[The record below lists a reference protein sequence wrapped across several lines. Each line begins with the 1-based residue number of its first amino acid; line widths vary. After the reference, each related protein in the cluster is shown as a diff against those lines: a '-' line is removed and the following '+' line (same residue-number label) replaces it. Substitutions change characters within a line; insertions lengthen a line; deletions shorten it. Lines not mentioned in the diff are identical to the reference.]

1 MKKLFFT
8 LSMAL
13 MSTLVFAVPA
23 KRGLWKTVKM
33 ADGTEVRVE
42 LRGDE
47 FCSYWQAADGRKLV
61 QNNSTGFYEI
71 ADMEAMTAKA
81 DQLRLS
87 ARRSK
92 SNDIQTRGALGG
104 DHQPYVGTKKGLIIL
119 VEFADT
125 KFWEDHTP
133 ALYQR
138 IANEEGF
145 NEMGFSGSVKDYFK
159 DQSYGQFELD
169 FDIAGPVTL
178 PNNYSYYGGPINGQ
192 NDNPTA
198 LGEMV
203 ISACEAID
211 NDIDFTNYD
220 WDGDGEVD
228 QVFILYAGHG
238 EASWDDPNTIWPHE
252 WNLHSAL
259 GRTLT
264 LDGVKIDTYA
274 CSCEL
279 GVKTENNKRVEC
291 IDGIG
296 TICHEFSHC
305 LGLADMYDTSY
316 SGNYG
321 MGDWDIMDQGSY
333 NGDGYLPANYTS
345 YERMYAGWIEP
356 TELKENCEISSM
368 KDLASSGEA
377 YIIYNDN
384 NKNEYYLLENRQL
397 TGWDAGLPN
406 SGLLILHVDFDAT
419 VWKQNLVNSTSRQRC
434 TIFIADN
441 NPNENDAGDIYPY
454 SYNNSLTNTSTPAA
468 TLNNMNT
475 DGSKYMN
482 KSIRNITRNG
492 DGTVSFTFEN
502 ENNSS
507 NDYELPQSY
516 IFYESFD
523 GCNGKGGNDGNFSAS
538 TSGTVVYDNDGWSA
552 TSSRSAYQCAQ
563 YGSSM
568 IAGNV
573 TTPEI
578 TIDGTCALQFKAAP
592 YANEA
597 NNIYIEIKEG
607 TGSLSKN
614 SFVLKSN
621 TWSAF
626 KSEITANGP
635 VKIRFY
641 VSSGR
646 FYLDKVCVSSSTS
659 GINSTVTDNE
669 VKDNRIYSIDGRYV
683 GKDFNSLKKGIYIIN
698 GKKIIK

>member
-47 FCSYWQAADGRKLV
+47 FCNYWQAEDGRKFV
-61 QNNSTGFYEI
+61 KNSNTGFFEL
-71 ADMEAMTAKA
+71 ADMDKMKA
-81 DQLRLS
+81 NADKLRLS
-87 ARRSK
+87 ARRNK
-92 SNDIQTRGALGG
+92 KNIDTRAVIGG
-104 DHQPYVGTKKGLIIL
+104 DHQPYVGKKKGLIIL
-119 VEFADT
+119 VQFADM
-125 KFWEDHTP
+125 KFWDDHTP
-133 ALYQR
+133 ELYNR

-145 NEMGFSGSVKDYFK
+145 NEMGFNGSVKDYFK
-159 DQSYGQFELD
+159 AQSYGQFELD
-169 FDIAGPVTL
+169 FDIAGPVTML
-178 PNNYSYYGGPINGQ
+178 NNYAYYGAHTNGSQ
-192 NDNPTA
+192 DNDPA

-203 ISACEAID
+203 MDACKSVDANINFKD
-211 NDIDFTNYD
+211 YD

-252 WNLHSAL
+252 WNLRSAI

-279 GVKTENNKRVEC
+279 GINTSNRSEC

-305 LGLADMYDTSY
+305 LGFADMYDTSY

-321 MGDWDIMDQGSY
+321 MGEWDIMDQGSY
-333 NGDGYLPANYTS
+333 NGNGYLPANYTS

-356 TELKENCEISSM
+356 IELKENCSVNNMTPLSE
-368 KDLASSGEA
+368 KGEA

-384 NKNEYYLLENRQL
+384 NSDEYYLLENRQR

-406 SGLLILHVDFDAT
+406 SGLLILHVDFDASA
-419 VWKQNLVNSTSRQRC
+419 WRQNIVNSTSRQRC
-434 TIFIADN
+434 TIFLADN
-441 NPNENDAGDIYPY
+441 DPSSRNTAGDIYPY
-454 SYNNSLTNTSTPAA
+454 GYNNSLTNTSTPAA

-482 KSIRNITRNG
+482 KSVKNITRNG
-492 DGTVSFTFEN
+492 DGTMSFTFEN
-502 ENNSS
+502 ENNNT
-507 NDYELPQSY
+507 NDYQLPESY

-523 GCNGKGGNDGNFSAS
+523 KCDGQGGNDGNFSAT
-538 TSGTVVYDNDGWSA
+538 TSGSVQYDNDGWKS
-552 TSSRSAYQCAQ
+552 TSSRQALKCAQ

-568 IAGNV
+568 IAGSV

-578 TIDGTCALQFKAAP
+578 TINGTCQIQFKAAP

-597 NNIYIEIKEG
+597 NNIYIEVQEG
-607 TGSLSKN
+607 DGTLSKN
-614 SFVLKSN
+614 TFVLKAN
-621 TWSAF
+621 TWSAY
-626 KSEITANGP
+626 SADITGSGP
-635 VKIRFY
+635 CKLRFY

-646 FYLDKVCVSSSTS
+646 FYLDKVCVSDGSTT
-659 GINSTVTDNE
+659 GINSAVNDNK
-669 VKDNRIYSIDGRYV
+669 VNDNRIFSIDGRYM

-698 GKKIIK
+698 GKKIVK

>member
-1 MKKLFFT
+1 
-8 LSMAL
+8 
-13 MSTLVFAVPA
+13 
-23 KRGLWKTVKM
+23 M
-33 ADGTEVRVE
+33 ADGTEIRVE

-47 FCSYWQAADGRKLV
+47 FCSYWQAADGRKFV
-61 QNNSTGFYEI
+61 ENNTTGYYEI
-71 ADMEAMTAKA
+71 ADMKKMTAKA
-81 DQLRLS
+81 DQMRLT
-87 ARRSK
+87 ARRNSK
-92 SNDIQTRGALGG
+92 KLMTRGALGG
-104 DHQPYVGTKKGLIIL
+104 DHQPYIGTKKGLIIL
-119 VEFADT
+119 VQFTD
-125 KFWEDHTP
+125 KQFWAEHTP
-133 ALYQR
+133 ALYER

-145 NEMGFSGSVKDYFK
+145 NEMGFRGSVKDYFK

-169 FDIAGPVTL
+169 FDIVGPVNL
-178 PNNYSYYGGPINGQ
+178 SHNYAYYGAPTGDS
-192 NDNPTA
+192 NDNGKA

-203 ISACEAID
+203 IEACEAVD
-211 NDIDFTNYD
+211 GEVNFNDYD

-228 QVFILYAGHG
+228 QIFILYAGHG
-238 EASWDDPNTIWPHE
+238 EASWNDKNTIWPHE
-252 WNLHSAL
+252 WNLRSAL
-259 GRTLT
+259 GRTIT
-264 LDGVKIDTYA
+264 LDGAKIDTYA

-279 GVKTENNKRVEC
+279 GIKTSDKSNEEC

-321 MGDWDIMDQGSY
+321 MGKWGIMDNGSY

-345 YERMYAGWIEP
+345 YERWYAGWIQP
-356 TELKENCEISSM
+356 TELTEDCQINNM

-384 NKNEYYLLENRQL
+384 NKNEYYMLENRQL
-397 TGWDAGLPN
+397 NGWDAGLPN
-406 SGLLILHVDFDAT
+406 SGLLILHVDFDAN

-441 NPNENDAGDIYPY
+441 DPNNNEAGDIYPY
-454 SYNNSLTNTSTPAA
+454 GYNNSLTNTSTPAA

-482 KSIRNITRNG
+482 KSIRNITRNS
-492 DGTVSFTFEN
+492 DGTVSFSFEN
-502 ENNSS
+502 ENNSNS
-507 NDYELPQSY
+507 DYQLPQSY

-523 GCNGKGGNDGNFSAS
+523 KCNGKGGNDGNFSAT
-538 TSGTVVYDNDGWSA
+538 TSGTVSYDNTGWSS

-568 IAGNV
+568 IAGSV
-573 TTPEI
+573 TSPEI
-578 TIDGTCALQFKAAP
+578 TIDGTYTLQFKAAP

-597 NNIYIEIKEG
+597 NNIYLEIKEG
-607 TGSLSKN
+607 SGSLSKN

-626 KSEITANGP
+626 KTDVTANGP

-641 VSSGR
+641 VNSGR

-659 GINSTVTDNE
+659 GISNTVTDNE

>member
-1 MKKLFFT
+1 
-8 LSMAL
+8 
-13 MSTLVFAVPA
+13 
-23 KRGLWKTVKM
+23 M
-33 ADGTEVRVE
+33 ADGTEIRVE

-47 FCSYWQAADGRKLV
+47 FCSYWQAADGRKFV
-61 QNNSTGFYEI
+61 ENNTTGFYEI
-71 ADMEAMTAKA
+71 ADMKKMTAKA
-81 DQLRLS
+81 DQMRLT
-87 ARRSK
+87 ARRNSK
-92 SNDIQTRGALGG
+92 KLMTRGALGG
-104 DHQPYVGTKKGLIIL
+104 DHQPYIGTKKGLIIL
-119 VEFADT
+119 VQFTD
-125 KFWEDHTP
+125 KQFWAEHTP
-133 ALYQR
+133 ALYER

-145 NEMGFSGSVKDYFK
+145 NEMGFRGSVKDYFK

-169 FDIAGPVTL
+169 FDIVGPVNL
-178 PNNYSYYGGPINGQ
+178 SHNYAYYGAPTGDS
-192 NDNPTA
+192 NDNGKA

-203 ISACEAID
+203 IEACEAVD
-211 NDIDFTNYD
+211 GEVNFNDYD

-228 QVFILYAGHG
+228 QIFILYAGHG
-238 EASWDDPNTIWPHE
+238 EASWNDKNTIWPHE
-252 WNLHSAL
+252 WNLRSAL
-259 GRTLT
+259 GRTIT
-264 LDGVKIDTYA
+264 LDGAKIDTYA

-279 GVKTENNKRVEC
+279 GIKTSDKSNEEC

-321 MGDWDIMDQGSY
+321 MGKWGIMDNGSY

-441 NPNENDAGDIYPY
+441 NPDENDAGDIYPY

-578 TIDGTCALQFKAAP
+578 TIDGTCTLQFKAAP

-659 GINSTVTDNE
+659 GINTAVTDNE

>member
-71 ADMEAMTAKA
+71 ADMEAMKAKA

-119 VEFADT
+119 VQFADT

-406 SGLLILHVDFDAT
+406 SGLLILHVDFDAN

-441 NPNENDAGDIYPY
+441 NPDENDAGDIYPY

-578 TIDGTCALQFKAAP
+578 TIDGTCTLQFKAAP

>member
-1 MKKLFFT
+1 
-8 LSMAL
+8 MAL

-133 ALYQR
+133 TLYQR

-252 WNLHSAL
+252 WDIHSAL
-259 GRTLT
+259 GKTLT

-316 SGNYG
+316 SGYYG
-321 MGDWDIMDQGSY
+321 MGNWDLMDQGSY

>member
-1 MKKLFFT
+1 
-8 LSMAL
+8 
-13 MSTLVFAVPA
+13 
-23 KRGLWKTVKM
+23 M

-71 ADMEAMTAKA
+71 ADMEAMKAKA

-119 VEFADT
+119 VQFADT

-406 SGLLILHVDFDAT
+406 SGLLILHVDFDAN

-441 NPNENDAGDIYPY
+441 NPDENDAGDIYPY

-578 TIDGTCALQFKAAP
+578 TIDGTCTLQFKAAP

>member
-71 ADMEAMTAKA
+71 ADMEAMKAKA

-104 DHQPYVGTKKGLIIL
+104 DHQPYVGTKKSLIIL
-119 VEFADT
+119 VQFADT

-274 CSCEL
+274 CNCEL

-406 SGLLILHVDFDAT
+406 SGLLILHVDFDAN

-441 NPNENDAGDIYPY
+441 NPDENDAGDIYPY

-578 TIDGTCALQFKAAP
+578 TIDGTCTLQFKAAP

>member
-1 MKKLFFT
+1 
-8 LSMAL
+8 MAL

-23 KRGLWKTVKM
+23 KRGIWKTVKM
-33 ADGTEVRVE
+33 ADGTEIRVE

-47 FCSYWQAADGRKLV
+47 FCSYWQAADGRKFV
-61 QNNSTGFYEI
+61 ENNTTGFYEI
-71 ADMEAMTAKA
+71 ADMKKMTAKA
-81 DQLRLS
+81 DQMRLT
-87 ARRSK
+87 ARRNSK
-92 SNDIQTRGALGG
+92 KLMTRGALGG
-104 DHQPYVGTKKGLIIL
+104 DHQPYIGTKKGLIIL
-119 VEFADT
+119 VQFTD
-125 KFWEDHTP
+125 KQFWAEHTP
-133 ALYQR
+133 ALYER

-145 NEMGFSGSVKDYFK
+145 NEMGFRGSVKDYFK

-169 FDIAGPVTL
+169 FDIVGPVNL
-178 PNNYSYYGGPINGQ
+178 SHNYAYYGAPTGDS
-192 NDNPTA
+192 NDNGKA

-203 ISACEAID
+203 IEACEAVD
-211 NDIDFTNYD
+211 GEVNFNDYD

-228 QVFILYAGHG
+228 QIFILYAGHG
-238 EASWDDPNTIWPHE
+238 EASWNDKNTIWPHE
-252 WNLHSAL
+252 WNLRSAL
-259 GRTLT
+259 GRTIT
-264 LDGVKIDTYA
+264 LDGAKIDTYA

-279 GVKTENNKRVEC
+279 GIKTSDKSNEEC

-321 MGDWDIMDQGSY
+321 MGKWGIMDNGSY

-345 YERMYAGWIEP
+345 YERWYAGWIQP
-356 TELKENCEISSM
+356 TELTEDCQINNM

-384 NKNEYYLLENRQL
+384 NKNEYYMLENRQL
-397 TGWDAGLPN
+397 NGWDAGLPN
-406 SGLLILHVDFDAT
+406 SGLLILHVDFDAN

-441 NPNENDAGDIYPY
+441 DPNNNEAGDIYPY
-454 SYNNSLTNTSTPAA
+454 GYNNSLTNTSTPAA

-482 KSIRNITRNG
+482 KSIRNITRNS
-492 DGTVSFTFEN
+492 DGTVSFSFEN
-502 ENNSS
+502 ENNSNS
-507 NDYELPQSY
+507 DYQLPQSY

-523 GCNGKGGNDGNFSAS
+523 KCNGKGGNDGNFSAT
-538 TSGTVVYDNDGWSA
+538 TSGTVSYDNTGWSS

-568 IAGNV
+568 IAGSV
-573 TTPEI
+573 TSPEI
-578 TIDGTCALQFKAAP
+578 TIDGTYTLQFKAAP

-597 NNIYIEIKEG
+597 NNIYLEIKEG
-607 TGSLSKN
+607 SGSLSKN

-626 KSEITANGP
+626 KTDVTANGP

-641 VSSGR
+641 VNSGR

-659 GINSTVTDNE
+659 GISNTVTDNE

>member
-47 FCSYWQAADGRKLV
+47 FCNYWQTADGRKLV
-61 QNNSTGFYEI
+61 ENNATGLFEV
-71 ADMEAMTAKA
+71 ADMAQMKA
-81 DQLRLS
+81 RADKMRLS
-87 ARRSK
+87 AQRNK
-92 SNDIQTRGALGG
+92 KNIQTRGELGA
-104 DHQPYVGTKKGLIIL
+104 DHQPYIGKKKGLIIL
-119 VEFADT
+119 VQFADK
-125 KFWEDHTP
+125 KFWDDHTP
-133 ALYQR
+133 ELYNR

-145 NEMGFSGSVKDYFK
+145 NDLGFNGSVKDYFK
-159 DQSYGQFELD
+159 AQSYGQFELD
-169 FDIAGPVTL
+169 FDIAGPVTM
-178 PNNYSYYGGPINGQ
+178 PNGYAYYGAPTNG
-192 NDNPTA
+192 NSDNNKA

-203 ISACEAID
+203 IDACEGVDD
-211 NDIDFTNYD
+211 NINFKDYD

-238 EASWDDPNTIWPHE
+238 EASWDDKNTIWPHE
-252 WNLHSAL
+252 WNLRSAV
-259 GRTLT
+259 GRTIN

-274 CSCEL
+274 CGCEL
-279 GVKTENNKRVEC
+279 GIRTTDYSEC

-321 MGDWDIMDQGSY
+321 MGKWDIMDNGSY

-345 YERMYAGWIEP
+345 YERMYAGWINP
-356 TELKENCEISSM
+356 KELTENCDINNMSA
-368 KDLASSGEA
+368 LADEGEA

-384 NKNEYYLLENRQL
+384 NKNEYYLLENRQT

-406 SGLLILHVDFDAT
+406 SGLLILHVDFDAAT
-419 VWKQNLVNSTSRQRC
+419 WQQNIVNSTSRQRC
-434 TIFIADN
+434 TIFLADN
-441 NPNENDAGDIYPY
+441 NPKSNEAADIYPY
-454 SYNNSLTNTSTPAA
+454 GYNNSLTNTSTPAA

-475 DGSKYMN
+475 DGSKFMN
-482 KSIRNITRNG
+482 KSIRNITRNS

-502 ENNSS
+502 ENNSN
-507 NDYELPQSY
+507 NDYQLPESY

-523 GCNGKGGNDGNFSAS
+523 KCNGKGGNDGNFSAT
-538 TSGTVVYDNDGWSA
+538 TSGTVSYDNTGWSS

-578 TIDGTCALQFKAAP
+578 TINGECTLQFKAAP

-607 TGSLSKN
+607 NASISKN

-621 TWSAF
+621 TWSAY
-626 KSEITANGP
+626 KTEITGNGP

-641 VSSGR
+641 VNSGR
-646 FYLDKVCVSSSTS
+646 FYLDKVCLSNGSATGISNTVS
-659 GINSTVTDNE
+659 DNK
-669 VKDNRIYSIDGRYV
+669 VNDNRIFSIDGRYM
-683 GKDFNSLKKGIYIIN
+683 GKDLNSLKKGIYIIN

>member
-1 MKKLFFT
+1 
-8 LSMAL
+8 MAL

-23 KRGLWKTVKM
+23 KRGIWKTVKM
-33 ADGTEVRVE
+33 ADGTEIRVE

-47 FCSYWQAADGRKLV
+47 FCSYWQAADGRKFV
-61 QNNSTGFYEI
+61 ENNTTGFYEI
-71 ADMEAMTAKA
+71 ADMKKMTAKA
-81 DQLRLS
+81 DQMRLT
-87 ARRSK
+87 ARRNSK
-92 SNDIQTRGALGG
+92 KLMTRGALGG
-104 DHQPYVGTKKGLIIL
+104 DHQPYIGTKKGLIIL
-119 VEFADT
+119 VQFTD
-125 KFWEDHTP
+125 KQFWAEHTP
-133 ALYQR
+133 ALYER

-145 NEMGFSGSVKDYFK
+145 NEMGFRGSVKDYFK

-169 FDIAGPVTL
+169 FDIVGPVNL
-178 PNNYSYYGGPINGQ
+178 SHNYAYYGAPTGDS
-192 NDNPTA
+192 NDNGKA

-203 ISACEAID
+203 IEACEAVD
-211 NDIDFTNYD
+211 GEVNFNDYD

-228 QVFILYAGHG
+228 QIFILYAGHG
-238 EASWDDPNTIWPHE
+238 EASWNDKNTIWPHE
-252 WNLHSAL
+252 WNLRSAL
-259 GRTLT
+259 GRTIT
-264 LDGVKIDTYA
+264 LDGAKIDTYA

-279 GVKTENNKRVEC
+279 GIKTSDKSNEEC

-321 MGDWDIMDQGSY
+321 MGKWGIMDNGSY

-345 YERMYAGWIEP
+345 YERWYAGWIQP
-356 TELKENCEISSM
+356 TELTEDCQINNM

-384 NKNEYYLLENRQL
+384 NKNEYYMLENRQL
-397 TGWDAGLPN
+397 NGWDAGLPN
-406 SGLLILHVDFDAT
+406 SGLLILHVDFDAN

-441 NPNENDAGDIYPY
+441 DPNNNEAGDIYPY
-454 SYNNSLTNTSTPAA
+454 GYNNSLTNTSTPAA

-482 KSIRNITRNG
+482 KSIRNITRNS
-492 DGTVSFTFEN
+492 DGTVSFSFEN
-502 ENNSS
+502 ENNSNS
-507 NDYELPQSY
+507 DYQLPQSY

-523 GCNGKGGNDGNFSAS
+523 KCNGKGGNDGNFSAT
-538 TSGTVVYDNDGWSA
+538 TSGTVSYDNTGWSS

-568 IAGNV
+568 IAGSV
-573 TTPEI
+573 TSPEI
-578 TIDGTCALQFKAAP
+578 TIDGTYTLQFKAAP

-597 NNIYIEIKEG
+597 NNIYLEIKEG
-607 TGSLSKN
+607 SGSLSKN

-626 KSEITANGP
+626 KTDVTANGP

-641 VSSGR
+641 VNSGR

-659 GINSTVTDNE
+659 GISNTVTDNE

-683 GKDFNSLKKGIYIIN
+683 GKDFSHRDSPA
-698 GKKIIK
+698 

>member
-71 ADMEAMTAKA
+71 ADMEAMKAKA

-133 ALYQR
+133 TLYQR

-252 WNLHSAL
+252 WNIHSAL
-259 GRTLT
+259 GKTLT

-316 SGNYG
+316 SGYYG
-321 MGDWDIMDQGSY
+321 MGNWDLMDQGSY

>member
-13 MSTLVFAVPA
+13 MSTLVLAVPA
-23 KRGLWKTVKM
+23 KRGMWKTVKM

-61 QNNSTGFYEI
+61 QNNTTGFYEL
-71 ADMEAMTAKA
+71 ADMKAMTERA
-81 DQLRLS
+81 DQMRQS

-92 SNDIQTRGALGG
+92 NNIQTRGSLGG
-104 DHQPYVGTKKGLIIL
+104 DHQPYVGMKKCLIIL
-119 VEFADT
+119 VQFADT
-125 KFWEDHTP
+125 KFWADHTP

-145 NEMGFSGSVKDYFK
+145 KELDFNGSVKDYFK
-159 DQSYGQFELD
+159 AQSYGQFELD

-178 PNNYSYYGGPINGQ
+178 PNGYAYYGKPTNGQ
-192 NDNPTA
+192 NDNNTA

-203 ISACEAID
+203 MDACKAVDES
-211 NDIDFTNYD
+211 IDFTNYD

-238 EASWDDPNTIWPHE
+238 EASWDDRNTIWPHE
-252 WNLHSAL
+252 WDLHSAL

-264 LDGVKIDTYA
+264 LDGVTIDTYA

-279 GVKTENNKRVEC
+279 GVKTSQGYAEC

-321 MGDWDIMDQGSY
+321 MGNWDIMDQGSY
-333 NGDGYLPANYTS
+333 NGDSYLPANYTS

-356 TELKENCEISSM
+356 TELTENCQIDNM
-368 KDLASSGEA
+368 KALAETGEA

-384 NKNEYYLLENRQL
+384 DKDEYYLLENRQVS
-397 TGWDAGLPN
+397 GWDAGLPN
-406 SGLLILHVDFDAT
+406 SGLLILHVDFDAK
-419 VWKQNLVNSTSRQRC
+419 VWQQNLVNSTSRQRC

-441 NPNENDAGDIYPY
+441 DPENNDAGDIYPY
-454 SYNNSLTNTSTPAA
+454 QYNNSLTNTSTPAA
-468 TLNNMNT
+468 TLNNMNK
-475 DGSKYMN
+475 DGSKFMN
-482 KSIRNITRNG
+482 KSVRNITKNN
-492 DGTVSFTFEN
+492 DGTVSFSFEN
-502 ENNSS
+502 ENNSDS
-507 NDYELPQSY
+507 DFDLPQSY

-523 GCNGKGGNDGNFSAS
+523 KCNGTGGNDGNFSAT
-538 TSGTVVYDNDGWSA
+538 TSGSVQYDNTGWSS

-568 IAGNV
+568 MAGNV

-578 TIDGTCALQFKAAP
+578 TVDGTYTLQFKAAP
-592 YANEA
+592 YASEA
-597 NNIYIEIKEG
+597 NTIYVEVKEG
-607 TGSLSKN
+607 NGTLSKP
-614 SFVLKSN
+614 SFVLKN
-621 TWSAF
+621 NKWSAF
-626 KSEITANGP
+626 STELTANGP
-635 VKIRFY
+635 VKLRFY
-641 VSSGR
+641 VNSGR
-646 FYLDKVCVSSSTS
+646 FYLDKVCLSNTST
-659 GINSTVTDNE
+659 GISNTVTDNE
-669 VKDNRIYSIDGRYV
+669 VKDNRIFSIDGRYM
-683 GKDFNSLKKGIYIIN
+683 GKDLNSLKKGIYIIN

>member
-1 MKKLFFT
+1 
-8 LSMAL
+8 
-13 MSTLVFAVPA
+13 
-23 KRGLWKTVKM
+23 M

-71 ADMEAMTAKA
+71 ADMEAMKAKA

-104 DHQPYVGTKKGLIIL
+104 DHQPYVGTKKSLIIL
-119 VEFADT
+119 VQFADT

-274 CSCEL
+274 CNCEL

-406 SGLLILHVDFDAT
+406 SGLLILHVDFDAN

-441 NPNENDAGDIYPY
+441 NPDENDAGDIYPY

-578 TIDGTCALQFKAAP
+578 TIDGTCTLQFKAAP

>member
-133 ALYQR
+133 TLYQR

-252 WNLHSAL
+252 WNIHSAL
-259 GRTLT
+259 GKTLT

-316 SGNYG
+316 SGYYG
-321 MGDWDIMDQGSY
+321 MGNWDLMDQGSY

>member
-1 MKKLFFT
+1 
-8 LSMAL
+8 
-13 MSTLVFAVPA
+13 
-23 KRGLWKTVKM
+23 M
-33 ADGTEVRVE
+33 ADGTEIRVE

-47 FCSYWQAADGRKLV
+47 FCSYWQAADGRKFV
-61 QNNSTGFYEI
+61 ENNTTGFYEI
-71 ADMEAMTAKA
+71 ADMKKMTAKA
-81 DQLRLS
+81 DQMRLT
-87 ARRSK
+87 ARRNSK
-92 SNDIQTRGALGG
+92 KLMTRGALGG
-104 DHQPYVGTKKGLIIL
+104 DHQPYIGTKKGLIIL
-119 VEFADT
+119 VQFTD
-125 KFWEDHTP
+125 KQFWAEHTP
-133 ALYQR
+133 ALYER

-145 NEMGFSGSVKDYFK
+145 NEMGFRGSVKDYFK

-169 FDIAGPVTL
+169 FDIVGPVNL
-178 PNNYSYYGGPINGQ
+178 SHNYAYYGAPTGDS
-192 NDNPTA
+192 NDNGKA

-203 ISACEAID
+203 IEACEAVD
-211 NDIDFTNYD
+211 GEVNFNDYD

-228 QVFILYAGHG
+228 QIFILYAGHG
-238 EASWDDPNTIWPHE
+238 EASWNDKNTIWPHE
-252 WNLHSAL
+252 WNLRSAL
-259 GRTLT
+259 GRTIT
-264 LDGVKIDTYA
+264 LDGAKIDTYA

-279 GVKTENNKRVEC
+279 GIKTSDKSNEEC

-321 MGDWDIMDQGSY
+321 MGKWGIMDNGSY

-345 YERMYAGWIEP
+345 YERWYAGWIQP
-356 TELKENCEISSM
+356 TELTEDCQINNM

-384 NKNEYYLLENRQL
+384 NKNEYYMLENRQL
-397 TGWDAGLPN
+397 NGWDAGLPN
-406 SGLLILHVDFDAT
+406 SGLLILHVDFDAN

-441 NPNENDAGDIYPY
+441 DPNNNEAGDIYPY
-454 SYNNSLTNTSTPAA
+454 GYNNSLTNTSTPAA

-482 KSIRNITRNG
+482 KSIRNITRNS
-492 DGTVSFTFEN
+492 DGTVSFSFEN
-502 ENNSS
+502 ENNSNS
-507 NDYELPQSY
+507 DYQLPQSY

-523 GCNGKGGNDGNFSAS
+523 KCNGKGGNDGNFSAT
-538 TSGTVVYDNDGWSA
+538 TSGTVSYDNTGWSS

-568 IAGNV
+568 IAGSV
-573 TTPEI
+573 TSPEI
-578 TIDGTCALQFKAAP
+578 TIDGTYTLQFKAAP

-597 NNIYIEIKEG
+597 NNIYLEIKEG
-607 TGSLSKN
+607 SGSLSKN

-626 KSEITANGP
+626 KTDVTANGP

-641 VSSGR
+641 VNSGR

-659 GINSTVTDNE
+659 GISNTVTDNE

>member
-1 MKKLFFT
+1 
-8 LSMAL
+8 

-33 ADGTEVRVE
+33 ADGTEIKVE

-47 FCSYWQAADGRKLV
+47 FCSYWQAEDGRKLV
-61 QNNSTGFYEI
+61 HNNTTGFYEL
-71 ADMEAMTAKA
+71 ADMEAMTQKA
-81 DQLRLS
+81 DQMRQS
-87 ARRSK
+87 ARRAK
-92 SNDIQTRGALGG
+92 SSDIQTRVTIGG
-104 DHQPYVGTKKGLIIL
+104 DHQPYTGTKKGLIIL
-119 VEFADT
+119 VQFADT
-125 KFWEDHTP
+125 KFWDDHTP
-133 ALYQR
+133 DLYQR

-145 NEMGFSGSVKDYFK
+145 SEMDFNGSVKDYFK
-159 DQSYGQFELD
+159 AQSYGQFELD

-178 PNNYSYYGGPINGQ
+178 PYGYAYYGGPTNGQ
-192 NDNPTA
+192 NDNNTA

-203 ISACEAID
+203 ITACQSVD
-211 NDIDFTNYD
+211 SDIDFTNYD
-220 WDGDGEVD
+220 WDGDGTVD

-238 EASWDDPNTIWPHE
+238 EASWDDSNTIWPHE
-252 WNLHSAL
+252 WNLHSAI

-264 LDGVKIDTYA
+264 LDGVTIDTYA

-279 GVKTENNKRVEC
+279 GVKTENGQRVEC

-333 NGDGYLPANYTS
+333 NGDSNLPANYTS

-356 TELKENCEISSM
+356 TELTEDCQINNM
-368 KDLASSGEA
+368 NALAETGEA

-397 TGWDAGLPN
+397 SGWDAGLPN
-406 SGLLILHVDFDAT
+406 SGLLILHVDFDAN
-419 VWKQNLVNSTSRQRC
+419 VWASNMVNSTSRQRC

-441 NPNENDAGDIYPY
+441 DPNNNDAGDIYPY
-454 SYNNSLTNTSTPAA
+454 NYNNSLTNTSTPAA

-475 DGSKYMN
+475 DGSRYMN
-482 KSIRNITRNG
+482 KSIRNITRNN
-492 DGTVSFTFEN
+492 DGTVSFSFEN

-507 NDYELPQSY
+507 SDYELPQSY

-523 GCNGKGGNDGNFSAS
+523 QCNGSGGNDGNFSAS
-538 TSGTVVYDNDGWSA
+538 TSGSVVYDNDGWVS
-552 TSSRSAYQCAQ
+552 TSSRSAYQCAL
-563 YGSSM
+563 YGSST
-568 IAGNV
+568 ISGNA

-578 TIDGTCALQFKAAP
+578 TVDGTYTLQFKAAP

-597 NNIYIEIKEG
+597 NTIYVDIREG
-607 TGSLSKN
+607 NGSLSKS
-614 SFVLKSN
+614 SFVLKNN

-626 KSEITANGP
+626 STEVTADGP
-635 VKIRFY
+635 VKLRFY
-641 VSSGR
+641 VNSGR
-646 FYLDKVCVSSSTS
+646 FYLDKVCLSNTST
-659 GINSTVTDNE
+659 GISSTVTDNE
-669 VKDNRIYSIDGRYV
+669 ANDNRIFSIDGRYM
-683 GKDFNSLKKGIYIIN
+683 GKDLNSLKKGIYIIN

>member
-1 MKKLFFT
+1 
-8 LSMAL
+8 
-13 MSTLVFAVPA
+13 
-23 KRGLWKTVKM
+23 M

-71 ADMEAMTAKA
+71 ADMEAMKAKA

-92 SNDIQTRGALGG
+92 SNDIQTRDALGG

-119 VEFADT
+119 VQFADT

-192 NDNPTA
+192 DDNPTA

-406 SGLLILHVDFDAT
+406 SGLLILHVDFDAN

-441 NPNENDAGDIYPY
+441 NPDENDAGDIYPY

-578 TIDGTCALQFKAAP
+578 TIDGTCTLQFKAAP

>member
-23 KRGLWKTVKM
+23 KRGIWKTVKM
-33 ADGTEVRVE
+33 ADGTEIRVE

-47 FCSYWQAADGRKLV
+47 FCSYWQAADGRKFV
-61 QNNSTGFYEI
+61 ENNTTGYYEI
-71 ADMEAMTAKA
+71 ADMKKMTAKA
-81 DQLRLS
+81 DQMRLT
-87 ARRSK
+87 ARRNSK
-92 SNDIQTRGALGG
+92 KLMTRGALGG
-104 DHQPYVGTKKGLIIL
+104 DHQPYIGTKKGLIIL
-119 VEFADT
+119 VQFTD
-125 KFWEDHTP
+125 KQFWAEHTP
-133 ALYQR
+133 ALYER

-145 NEMGFSGSVKDYFK
+145 NEMGFRGSVKDYFK

-169 FDIAGPVTL
+169 FDIVGPVNL
-178 PNNYSYYGGPINGQ
+178 SHNYAYYGAPTGDS
-192 NDNPTA
+192 NDNGKA

-203 ISACEAID
+203 IEACEAVD
-211 NDIDFTNYD
+211 GEVNFNDYD

-228 QVFILYAGHG
+228 QIFILYAGHG
-238 EASWDDPNTIWPHE
+238 EASWNDKNTIWPHE
-252 WNLHSAL
+252 WNLRSAL
-259 GRTLT
+259 GRTIT
-264 LDGVKIDTYA
+264 LDGAKIDTYA

-279 GVKTENNKRVEC
+279 GIKTSDKSNEEC

-321 MGDWDIMDQGSY
+321 MGKWGIMDNGSY

-345 YERMYAGWIEP
+345 YERWYAGWIQP
-356 TELKENCEISSM
+356 TELTEDCQINNM

-384 NKNEYYLLENRQL
+384 NKNEYYMLENRQL
-397 TGWDAGLPN
+397 NGWDAGLPN
-406 SGLLILHVDFDAT
+406 SGLLILHVDFDAN

-441 NPNENDAGDIYPY
+441 DPNNNEAGDIYPY
-454 SYNNSLTNTSTPAA
+454 GYNNSLTNTSTPAA

-482 KSIRNITRNG
+482 KSIRNITRNS
-492 DGTVSFTFEN
+492 DGTVSFSFEN
-502 ENNSS
+502 ENNSNS
-507 NDYELPQSY
+507 DYQLPQSY

-523 GCNGKGGNDGNFSAS
+523 KCNGKGGNDGNFSAT
-538 TSGTVVYDNDGWSA
+538 TSGTVSYDNTGWSS

-568 IAGNV
+568 IAGSV
-573 TTPEI
+573 TSPEI
-578 TIDGTCALQFKAAP
+578 TIDGTYTLQFKAAP

-597 NNIYIEIKEG
+597 NNIYLEIKEG
-607 TGSLSKN
+607 SGSLSKN

-626 KSEITANGP
+626 KTDVTANGP

-641 VSSGR
+641 VNSGR

-659 GINSTVTDNE
+659 GISNTVTDNE

>member
-23 KRGLWKTVKM
+23 KRGIWKTVKM
-33 ADGTEVRVE
+33 ADGTEIRVE

-47 FCSYWQAADGRKLV
+47 FCSYWQAADGRKFV
-61 QNNSTGFYEI
+61 ENNTTGFYEI
-71 ADMEAMTAKA
+71 ADMKKMTAKA
-81 DQLRLS
+81 DQMRLT
-87 ARRSK
+87 ARRNSK
-92 SNDIQTRGALGG
+92 KLMTRGALGG
-104 DHQPYVGTKKGLIIL
+104 DHQPYIGTKKGLIIL
-119 VEFADT
+119 VQFTD
-125 KFWEDHTP
+125 KQFWAEHTP
-133 ALYQR
+133 ALYER

-145 NEMGFSGSVKDYFK
+145 NEMGFRGSVKDYFK

-169 FDIAGPVTL
+169 FDIVGPVNL
-178 PNNYSYYGGPINGQ
+178 SHNYAYYGAPTGDS
-192 NDNPTA
+192 NDNGKA

-203 ISACEAID
+203 IEACEAVD
-211 NDIDFTNYD
+211 GEVNFNDYD

-228 QVFILYAGHG
+228 QIFILYAGHG
-238 EASWDDPNTIWPHE
+238 EASWNDKNTIWPHE
-252 WNLHSAL
+252 WNLRSAL
-259 GRTLT
+259 GRTIT
-264 LDGVKIDTYA
+264 LDGAKIDTYA

-279 GVKTENNKRVEC
+279 GIKTSDKSNEEC

-321 MGDWDIMDQGSY
+321 MGKWGIMDNGSY

-345 YERMYAGWIEP
+345 YERWYAGWIQP
-356 TELKENCEISSM
+356 TELTEDCQINNM

-384 NKNEYYLLENRQL
+384 NKNEYYMLENRQL
-397 TGWDAGLPN
+397 NGWDAGLPN
-406 SGLLILHVDFDAT
+406 SGLLILHVDFDAN

-441 NPNENDAGDIYPY
+441 DPNNNEAGDIYPY
-454 SYNNSLTNTSTPAA
+454 GYNNSLTNTSTPAA

-482 KSIRNITRNG
+482 KSIRNITRNS
-492 DGTVSFTFEN
+492 DGTVSFSFEN
-502 ENNSS
+502 ENNSNS
-507 NDYELPQSY
+507 DYQLPQSY

-523 GCNGKGGNDGNFSAS
+523 KCNGKGGNDGNFSAT
-538 TSGTVVYDNDGWSA
+538 TSGTVSYDNTGWSS

-568 IAGNV
+568 IAGSV
-573 TTPEI
+573 TSPEI
-578 TIDGTCALQFKAAP
+578 TIDGTYTLQFKAAP

-597 NNIYIEIKEG
+597 NNIYLEIKEG
-607 TGSLSKN
+607 SGSLSKN

-626 KSEITANGP
+626 KTDVTANGP

-641 VSSGR
+641 VNSGR

-659 GINSTVTDNE
+659 GISNTVTDNE